1 MKSWKRMKPHK
12 KFSLLIYYQTQIPP
26 YQMKV
31 QRISKKKRKKPST
44 KSIRLNRMIQVPR
57 LPALPINNKTKVVK
71 HKKSILVAVH
81 TVMQKPTPPVLD
93 FIPTSFVSK
102 VDHLRHLF
110 AFLSY
115 QKFCEIVLKYL
126 SDFLF
131 EKHRSDIEHA
141 LTIFTTVDERV
152 LLIDTLWE
160 ECKGYA
166 LSQPPIEPD
175 KDENSSFPNSWY
187 DIDDLNSP
195 RPVLCVDT
203 TASYL
208 PWREVDKGQQGVY
221 GGH

>member
-1 MKSWKRMKPHK
+1 MVSLCTGVFLLQPGWALDTNMPFTKNLHDNRHLFHVIKVKKWMKSWKRMKPHK
-12 KFSLLIYYQTQIPP
+12 KFSLLIYYQTQIP
-26 YQMKV
+26 
-31 QRISKKKRKKPST
+31 
-44 KSIRLNRMIQVPR
+44 
-57 LPALPINNKTKVVK
+57 
-71 HKKSILVAVH
+71 LVAVH

-141 LTIFTTVDERV
+141 LTI
-152 LLIDTLWE
+152 LWE